1 MLSREGW
8 AGGGRRGRVQGWRE
22 AGAAET
28 GVQVPARCL
37 GAWWGEA
44 AALPGS
50 PAAGAATARSRVR
63 PVRCEG
69 DVYWKLLGKGLSS
82 LVREGV

>member
-1 MLSREGW
+1 M
-8 AGGGRRGRVQGWRE
+8 GGRRAERRGAGLAGGWGGGDR
-22 AGAAET
+22 
-28 GVQVPARCL
+28 VQVPAWCL
-37 GAWWGEA
+37 GAWWGEP
-44 AALPGS
+44 AALSGS
-50 PAAGAATARSRVR
+50 PAAGAATPRTRVR